1 MNQKVLFITDTY
13 KDLNIK
19 KDTSILMIE
28 EAINNQYN
36 VFQCEINDLFVEDG
50 NVHTSARN
58 IISAGST
65 QVEGIT
71 KKDINIIDFKFCFM
85 RKDPPVDENYINALH
100 LLGLAEKQ
108 GAVIYNKPN
117 AIKEFNEKIF
127 AVHFQKY
134 IPKTLISSKISKIEE
149 FYKSHQTMIIK
160 PLDGMG
166 GTSIYKLD
174 SMDEDNR
181 KIISDMTNSESTQ
194 IICQEFIKDIYDGDF
209 RVLIINGRPFQ
220 KTLARIPQEGSFKGN
235 LAAGGKGV
243 AKDITDF
250 QQKIGEEIGAY
261 LIRNGINFAGIDV
274 IGNYLTEINI
284 TSPTCAREILDQTGK
299 NPIKEYFEGL

>member
-1 MNQKVLFITDTY
+1 MNEKVLFITDTY
-13 KDLNIK
+13 KNLNIK

-28 EAINNQYN
+28 EAINNKFN

-65 QVEGIT
+65 QVEGIK

-108 GAVIYNKPN
+108 GALIYNKPN

-149 FYKSHQTMIIK
+149 FYESHQTMIIK

-194 IICQEFIKDIYDGDF
+194 IICQEFIKDIYDGEF

>member
-1 MNQKVLFITDTY
+1 MNEKVLFITDTF
-13 KDLNIK
+13 KDLNVK

-28 EAINNQYN
+28 EAINNQFN
-36 VFQCEINDLFVEDG
+36 VFQCEINDLFIEDG
-50 NVHTSARN
+50 SVLASARN

-71 KKDINIIDFKFCFM
+71 KEDINVVDFKFCFM

-100 LLGLAEKQ
+100 LLGLAEKK
-108 GAVIYNKPN
+108 GALIYNKPN

-127 AVHFQKY
+127 AIHFKEY
-134 IPKTLISSKISKIEE
+134 IPQTLISSKISKIENFFE
-149 FYKSHQTMIIK
+149 SHKTMIIK

-166 GTSIYKLD
+166 GTSIYKID

-209 RVLIINGRPFQ
+209 RILLIHGRPYK
-220 KTLARIPQEGSFKGN
+220 KTLARIPQDGGFKGN

-243 AKDITDF
+243 ATDITDF
-250 QQKIGEEIGAY
+250 QQKVGEEIGAY
-261 LIRNGINFAGIDV
+261 LMQNGINFAGIDI

-284 TSPTCAREILDQTGK
+284 TSPTCAREILDQTGM
-299 NPIKEYFEGL
+299 NLISEYFKGL

>member
-1 MNQKVLFITDTY
+1 MNEKVLFITDTF
-13 KDLNIK
+13 KDLNVK

-28 EAINNQYN
+28 EAINNQFN
-36 VFQCEINDLFVEDG
+36 VFQCEINDIFIEDG
-50 NVHTSARN
+50 SVLASARN

-71 KKDINIIDFKFCFM
+71 KEDINVVDFKFCFM

-100 LLGLAEKQ
+100 LLGLAEKK
-108 GAVIYNKPN
+108 GALIYNKPN

-127 AVHFQKY
+127 AIHFKEY
-134 IPKTLISSKISKIEE
+134 IPHTLISSKISKIENFFE
-149 FYKSHQTMIIK
+149 SHKTMIIK

-166 GTSIYKLD
+166 GTSIYKID

-209 RVLIINGRPFQ
+209 RILLIHGRPYK
-220 KTLARIPQEGSFKGN
+220 KTLARIPQDGGFKGN

-243 AKDITDF
+243 AADITDF
-250 QQKIGEEIGAY
+250 QQKVGEEIGAY
-261 LIRNGINFAGIDV
+261 LMQNGINFAGIDI

-284 TSPTCAREILDQTGK
+284 TSPTCAREILDQTGM
-299 NPIKEYFEGL
+299 NLISEYFKGL

>member
-1 MNQKVLFITDTY
+1 MNEKVLFITDTF
-13 KDLNIK
+13 KDLNVK

-28 EAINNQYN
+28 EAINNQFN
-36 VFQCEINDLFVEDG
+36 VFQCEINDLFIEDG
-50 NVHTSARN
+50 SVLASARN

-71 KKDINIIDFKFCFM
+71 KEDINVVDFKFCFM

-100 LLGLAEKQ
+100 LLGLAEKK
-108 GAVIYNKPN
+108 GALIYNKPN

-127 AVHFQKY
+127 AIHFKEY
-134 IPKTLISSKISKIEE
+134 IPQTLISSKISKIENFFE
-149 FYKSHQTMIIK
+149 SHKTMIIK

-166 GTSIYKLD
+166 GTSIYKID

-209 RVLIINGRPFQ
+209 RILLIHGRPYK
-220 KTLARIPQEGSFKGN
+220 KTLARIPQDGGFKGN

-243 AKDITDF
+243 AADITDF
-250 QQKIGEEIGAY
+250 QQKVGEEIGAY
-261 LIRNGINFAGIDV
+261 LMQNGINFAGIDI

-284 TSPTCAREILDQTGK
+284 TSPTCAREILDQTGM
-299 NPIKEYFEGL
+299 NLITEYFKGL